1 MLPGCV
7 PWPDEFARRYRQEG
21 YWQGVT
27 LGEVLGECADRYGD
41 RIAVV
46 AGERR
51 WTYRELDRHAS
62 ALAAGLERLGVQA
75 GDRVVVQLPNLP
87 ELIALCFALFR
98 LGAPPVLALP
108 AHRRNEIQHLCE
120 VSGAVAYVV
129 PDVHQGFDYRPL
141 AAQLRESVPSLRHV
155 LVVGEAGEHQSLAGI
170 AVPAGRTDRA
180 DPGDVA
186 LLLLSGG
193 TTGLPKLIPRT
204 HDDYALNMRASA
216 AAVQLGEHDV
226 YLVSLP
232 IAHNAA
238 LGCPGVLGT
247 LHAGGKVVLTDSMS
261 PDDAFP
267 LIENERVTM
276 TTGVPTLAILW
287 LEEAAFGEFDLSSL
301 RLLQIGGA
309 KFSPSVA
316 ERVRP
321 ELGCLLTHWFGMG
334 EGPLAHTALHDD
346 DETVAGT
353 VGRALFAADEFRI
366 VDNAGDEV
374 GEGETGELIWRG
386 PCTIR
391 GYYRAEEAN
400 ATAFTA
406 AGFFRTG
413 DLARRTSAGH
423 LCIEGRAK
431 EVINRGGDKVPV
443 EEVESHI
450 VAHPGIREVAVVA
463 MPDAI
468 LGERS
473 CAFVITEADA
483 VTTHDLN
490 GFLRE
495 RGVAAFKLP
504 DRVEVVDALPRTGIG
519 KIDRAALRRET
530 GAR

>member
-7 PWPDEFARRYRQEG
+7 PWPEEFAHRYRQEG

-27 LGEVLGECADRYGD
+27 LGGVLGECADRYGD
-41 RIAVV
+41 RTALV

-62 ALAAGLERLGVQA
+62 ALAAGLDRLGVRT
-75 GDRVVVQLPNLP
+75 GDRVIVQLPNLP
-87 ELIALCFALFR
+87 ELVALCFALFR

-108 AHRRNEIQHLCE
+108 AHRRSELSHLCE

-129 PDVHQGFDYRPL
+129 PDIHQGFDYRPL
-141 AAQLRESVPSLRHV
+141 AAQLRESVPSLRHT
-155 LVVGEAGEHQSLAGI
+155 LVVGEPWEHHALAEI
-170 AVPAGRTDRA
+170 AVPAERFDRP

-186 LLLLSGG
+186 FLLLSGG

-216 AAVQLGEHDV
+216 DAVHLDERDV

-232 IAHNAA
+232 MAHNAA

-247 LHAGGKVVLTDSMS
+247 LHVGGKVVLTDSMS

-267 LIENERVTM
+267 LIEKERVTM

-287 LEEAAFGEFDLSSL
+287 LDEAAFGEFDLSSL

-321 ELGCLLTHWFGMG
+321 ELGCRLTHWFGMG
-334 EGPLAHTALHDD
+334 EGPLAHTALDD
-346 DETVAGT
+346 DEETIART

-366 VDNAGDEV
+366 VDDAGEEV
-374 GEGETGELIWRG
+374 AAGEIGELIWRG
-386 PCTIR
+386 PGTIR

-400 ATAFTA
+400 AAAFTA

-413 DLARRTSAGH
+413 DLARRNPAGH

-450 VAHPGIREVAVVA
+450 VAHPAIREVAVVA

-473 CAFVITEADA
+473 CAFVIAEVDT
-483 VTTHDLN
+483 VTVHELN
-490 GFLRE
+490 VFLRD
-495 RGVAAFKLP
+495 RGVAAYKLP
-504 DRVEVVDALPRTGIG
+504 DRLAVVDALPRTGIG
-519 KIDRAALRRET
+519 KIDRAALRREI